1 MSAHIKSHRGAGIE
15 LMGSMMSFIIKIINN
30 EMRTIAT
37 KGIWVGRP
45 IGVRVGLIEDAGLE
59 RLVANFD
66 FDVAAFFEKLQP
78 YFVNSEL
85 RRIKCSNCY
94 WQITV
99 DEREARAVLH
109 AAFGDKADFVKR
121 HWEILE
127 IIYPNFAQAV
137 SGNIVVIPDFDA
149 HGRPLIVQLEEPEK
163 YCAQDARRRPE
174 DGGIFK
180 SIYQKIFKGHKQ

>member
-1 MSAHIKSHRGAGIE
+1 M
-15 LMGSMMSFIIKIINN
+15 NN
-30 EMRTIAT
+30 DMRTIAT

-45 IGVRVGLIEDAGLE
+45 IGVKVGLIEDAGLE

-78 YFVNSEL
+78 YFVNNEL

-99 DEREARAVLH
+99 DERKARAVLH

-127 IIYPNFAQAV
+127 IIYPNFAKAV
-137 SGNIVVIPDFDA
+137 SVNIAVTPDFDA
-149 HGRPLIVQLEEPEK
+149 YGWPLVVQLEEPEK
-163 YCAQDARRRPE
+163 YCAQDASRRPE

-180 SIYQKIFKGHKQ
+180 RIYQKIFKGHKQ